1 MGFQLSSLA
10 FSEPKLKAKVITVT
24 SGGTWRSSNKRINL
38 DWVTHLKY
46 TSVKIIRSKA
56 KYHVGDTLVL
66 EVIARDGNKRRK
78 MYGGDYFT
86 AVLRDKVKKASTTGR
101 VQDHGNGLYTV
112 SFLLSFPGKVTLEVQ
127 LVHPSEAVQLLREL
141 REVPNKRTW
150 SCVFK
155 SKPEDVRANCTLLAN
170 RSLDLSSQCDFSV
183 KNTSRNWFCAK
194 PKGTSCDSITKC
206 TSLKDT
212 VDKLLNSA
220 ERRLF
225 ERPFFRM
232 NLTADTKGPII
243 VSDVNE
249 NTTVKRPLPFCH
261 PRLQHSEYQGFWL
274 RGTWHSLSCKV
285 RQFSSREITKCL
297 TNRTVHFR
305 GDSTLRQWIQRL
317 GELKIMHPG
326 PGDPYFRPYTNNR
339 RQIQVTFKFHTVPIQ
354 VSAWFKFKNL
364 TDSGVSNDIMKMIG
378 GENVVLVLSLCSH
391 FTAEPTHVY
400 TFRMY
405 ELRSA
410 IEQLHKKYPKTTVI
424 VKTCN
429 TRNHRHYREV
439 VQMSDWLADQL
450 NQEMRNILGSL
461 NVAILDVW
469 DMTVSQW
476 YPYNIHPHEH
486 VVDNELNMLMSYIC
500 PMMVKNV

>member
-78 MYGGDYFT
+78 M
-86 AVLRDKVKKASTTGR
+86 
-101 VQDHGNGLYTV
+101 
-112 SFLLSFPGKVTLEVQ
+112 
-127 LVHPSEAVQLLREL
+127 
-141 REVPNKRTW
+141 
-150 SCVFK
+150 
-155 SKPEDVRANCTLLAN
+155 
-170 RSLDLSSQCDFSV
+170 
-183 KNTSRNWFCAK
+183 
-194 PKGTSCDSITKC
+194 
-206 TSLKDT
+206 
-212 VDKLLNSA
+212 
-220 ERRLF
+220 
-225 ERPFFRM
+225 PFFRM